1 MSLLDETNSLI
12 GVVQEREEKLK
23 QYMKETQSSIAQT
36 KKIEEALDS
45 SLTELQDEL
54 AAMQS
59 YQVTSVHRLGNI
71 ARRKVQTIL
80 DLAATSPDE
89 SEYTL
94 GNTTR
99 SIKVSNLN
107 FSKHESAATA
117 EPSMNRPEVSE
128 WCCRSTCF
136 SFSNKK
142 VYAPHHDE
150 GNSTLNTNSLSN
162 SRIVTSQPGLPNI

>member
-23 QYMKETQSSIAQT
+23 QSMKETQSSIAQT

-117 EPSMNRPEVSE
+117 ETSMNRPEV
-128 WCCRSTCF
+128 
-136 SFSNKK
+136 
-142 VYAPHHDE
+142 
-150 GNSTLNTNSLSN
+150 
-162 SRIVTSQPGLPNI
+162 